1 MYSIHIFTTQNG
13 ANQIDA
19 NVAATLTAVGVWTD
33 ASGSAIKQYTDEPMD
48 GVFQKLRGLTTL
60 GVYRG
65 KDTPVGSET
74 HYSPTAEE
82 FYDVFGFGNNP
93 ADDPK
98 LA

>member
-1 MYSIHIFTTQNG
+1 
-13 ANQIDA
+13 
-19 NVAATLTAVGVWTD
+19 
-33 ASGSAIKQYTDEPMD
+33 MD